1 MLSSCD
7 DGHRGRRREVV
18 VTAPKVVVWPSSGGK
33 ERAGR
38 WRGEKREQ
46 ETGPGSGASQ
56 SGWKE
61 RTREG
66 GGSAREDGMGPWQG
80 GAGRRERA
88 REGKGK
94 ERCMV
99 RGLGMMPSPFGR
111 ET

>member
-1 MLSSCD
+1 MIKARPLSNTHPYHRCRSHRSLFCYHRMGIVLVDIVRWSLSLLLSSCD
-7 DGHRGRRREVV
+7 DGHRGRSREVV
-18 VTAPKVVVWPSSGGK
+18 IVTAPKVVVWPSSGGK

-66 GGSAREDGMGPWQG
+66 
-80 GAGRRERA
+80 
-88 REGKGK
+88 
-94 ERCMV
+94 
-99 RGLGMMPSPFGR
+99 
-111 ET
+111 